1 MIYELNFFIIIKQ
14 WKLTCIHKRHVIHVK
29 LIWMMKA
36 LSSYSSRKWGSNP
49 HGGWN
54 VWCFQLV
61 KEGEGQEAKAF

>member
-1 MIYELNFFIIIKQ
+1 
-14 WKLTCIHKRHVIHVK
+14 
-29 LIWMMKA
+29 MMKA